1 MFVFREKMAS
11 TPPGYPGGENLWAVT
26 LRLIAGEE
34 TLDFRLLLGQLPTE
48 YIAFSLLV
56 VHNNSQRIWV
66 KYAKTATGFT
76 LWQKASYIYFSYIS
90 FRSCDKVQSP
100 SVGESMVKTTWTRL
114 ELNHLASILNILKRT
129 MVVSIYLEDKIVWHI
144 N

>member
-1 MFVFREKMAS
+1 M
-11 TPPGYPGGENLWAVT
+11 GGIF
-26 LRLIAGEE
+26 RLIGDKK
-34 TLDFRLLLGQLPTE
+34 TWDFQLLLEQLPTE
-48 YIAFSLLV
+48 YIAFSLLI

-76 LWQKASYIYFSYIS
+76 LWQKVSYTYFSYIS

-100 SVGESMVKTTWTRL
+100 SFGESMVKTTWTRL
-114 ELNHLASILNILKRT
+114 ELNHLANILNILKRT
-129 MVVSIYLEDKIVWHI
+129 MVVSIYLEGKIVWHI